1 MEQLLAGLLLLLLI
15 YFIIKVGRVLWRVL
29 GVILLLFLIYLYK
42 DQALVQINQFIA
54 DPNLGGIWQHVTQF
68 MSNIWQMVSATI

>member
-29 GVILLLFLIYLYK
+29 GVILLLFLIS
-42 DQALVQINQFIA
+42 LV
-54 DPNLGGIWQHVTQF
+54 LHK
-68 MSNIWQMVSATI
+68 